1 MAEKEETKQKK
12 SKKAETTSTLAPEA
26 AVKDEEIA
34 VEEGQPLAETTE
46 VDVLAEKEIEKEPG
60 ATPVVTEGSFD
71 KEKWQPK
78 TTLGRSVKDGKI
90 IDINEIL
97 DSGKPILETEIVDV
111 LLPNLQ
117 SDLLMIGQSKG
128 KFGGGQRRVFKQT
141 QKKTKEGNKP
151 NFATYALVGNN
162 DGFIGLGYGKAKET
176 VPAREKAYKS
186 AKLHVFKIQRG
197 CGSWECNCGQPHTI
211 PFSVSGKCGSVIVK
225 LMPAPKGTGLC
236 IEQECAKILK
246 LAGIKDVW
254 SKTLGQTRTK
264 INTIVAC
271 ESALKLLSRRKLHA
285 DTKDKLHIVD
295 GFSTKSA
302 L

>member
-12 SKKAETTSTLAPEA
+12 GKKANAASVPTPEA
-26 AVKDEEIA
+26 GVKDEEI
-34 VEEGQPLAETTE
+34 VEEGQPITEPTE

-60 ATPVVTEGSFD
+60 TTPVLVEGAFD
-71 KEKWQPK
+71 KEKWHPK
-78 TTLGRSVKDGKI
+78 TALGKAVKEGKI
-90 IDINEIL
+90 SDINEIL
-97 DSGKPILETEIVDV
+97 DSGRPILETEIVDM

-197 CGSWECNCGQPHTI
+197 CGSWECNCGQAHTI

-246 LAGIKDVW
+246 MAGIKDVW

-271 ESALKLLSRRKLHA
+271 ESALKLLSKRKLQSE
-285 DTKDKLHIVD
+285 TKEKLHMVD
-295 GFSTKSA
+295 GFSNKSA